1 MTQVRILVVE
11 DDRVVVRDIKQQ
23 LIRVGYAVVGTTP
36 RGEDVMSLALETRP
50 DLVLMDIRLEGG
62 VDGID
67 AAQQIRERLQIPV
80 IYLTAYADEPTLQR
94 AKVTDP
100 FGYLLKPFED
110 SQLRTAIEM
119 AMHKHATERQ
129 LRASERRYAVTLSS
143 IGDAVIATDDQAR
156 ITFMN
161 PVAEA
166 LTGWPLA
173 DALGRPLSEVFRLLH
188 EQSRPVE
195 EPAAKVRRQ
204 GALVGLTNH
213 TVLLARDGREIAIDD
228 SRSPIIDDRGGST
241 GEVLIFRDLAQ
252 RRRAEEADALERLN
266 ARLEMAVRGS
276 KVSIWDVELPHGT
289 VEGAKMYTVNAW
301 EPLGYPESEAPLS
314 FSGRRE
320 QWHPADRERVDAAIS
335 ASVKGGAPL
344 EIDFRVRHRDG
355 SYRTLLSRGIVVRAA
370 DGTPIRFV
378 GSNVDISDLKQLEEQ
393 LRQATAVAEAANR
406 AKDEFLANVSHEIR
420 TPMNAILGMTELTL
434 DTPLAEDQ
442 RQSLRTVKSAAGSLL
457 AIINDLLDFSK
468 IEAGKLD
475 LDPADF
481 FLRAALGDTLRALAT
496 RAHRKGLELVCNV
509 QPDVP
514 DALIGDAGRLRQV
527 LINLVGNAIKFT
539 TEGEVVVQVSVAR
552 EPERA
557 GEVAIDFTVRD
568 TGIGIHRDKHAMIF
582 RAFEQ
587 EDTSTT
593 RRYGGTGLGLTIA
606 ARLVA
611 MMGGQLTVESAS
623 SQGSTFMF
631 TARFGRQLD
640 PGDVINARP
649 PVLLRHLR
657 VLIVDDNAVNRHILE
672 EWLLGWQ
679 MDPTAVGD
687 GVAAMDSLWHGV
699 ASGRPY
705 PLVLLDARMPDT
717 DGLTLTAKIRERTE
731 LSASRIILLTSGDR
745 PGELA
750 RFRELRVNAHLLKPV
765 PREELLETIHQVMS
779 RGEGDAPPSV
789 WSAAAQ
795 PSGPASPAPVIPLRV
810 VVAEDNDFSSQ
821 LLHQLL
827 VRRGHHVRVAS
838 NGREALN
845 LIREGGFDL
854 VLLDLHMPELD
865 GFQVIRAVREGEASR
880 GGHLPVIAL
889 TARSRAEDRARCL
902 AAGMD
907 YFLAKPIQAAELWDA
922 IDRVVEARAPI
933 GRRTMGLVSA
943 RVLLAACGG
952 DAVILQKITE
962 ALRQRLPGD
971 LAAVEGAFRDRD
983 ALRLREAA
991 HTLSGMAAAFSSL
1004 AGDVASD
1011 LEDVAA
1017 RGHLDEA
1024 EALISRLRTLAPDLL
1039 DEVGALSLE
1048 ALQRAADGEESGA
1061 RQASLEA
1068 L

>member
-1 MTQVRILVVE
+1 MTPVRILIVE

-23 LIRVGYAVVGTTP
+23 LIRVGYTVVGTTP
-36 RGEDVMSLALETRP
+36 RGEDVVSLALETRP

-62 VDGID
+62 TDGID

-80 IYLTAYADEPTLQR
+80 IYLTAYADERTLQR

-100 FGYLLKPFED
+100 FGYLVKPFQD

-119 AMHKHATERQ
+119 ALYKHAAERR

-143 IGDAVIATDDQAR
+143 IGDAVIATDELAQ

-173 DALGRPLSEVFRLLH
+173 GAVGRPLGDVFRLLH
-188 EQSRPVE
+188 EQSRPVVE
-195 EPAAKVRRQ
+195 DPAANVRRQ
-204 GALVGLTNH
+204 GALVGLANH
-213 TVLLARDGREIAIDD
+213 TVLLARDGREISIDH
-228 SRSPIIDDRGGST
+228 SRSPIIDDQGGST
-241 GEVLIFRDLAQ
+241 GEVLVFRDLAQ

-266 ARLEMAVRGS
+266 ARLELAVRGS

-289 VEGAKMYTVNAW
+289 LQGAKMYTVNSW
-301 EPLGYPESEAPLS
+301 EPLGYPESEAPLT
-314 FSGRRE
+314 FSERRE
-320 QWHPADRERVDAAIS
+320 QWHPDDRERVDAAIK
-335 ASVKGGAPL
+335 ASVAGGAPL

-457 AIINDLLDFSK
+457 SIINDLLDFSK

-481 FLRAALGDTLRALAT
+481 GLRAALGDTLRALAT

-539 TEGEVVVQVSVAR
+539 EEGEVVVQVSIAR
-552 EPERA
+552 ARGSERE

-568 TGIGIHRDKHAMIF
+568 TGIGIPLDKQAMIF

-593 RRYGGTGLGLTIA
+593 RKYGGTGLGLTIA

-611 MMGGQLTVESAS
+611 MMGGELTVESAPS
-623 SQGSTFMF
+623 RGSTFMF
-631 TARFGRQLD
+631 TACFGRQLH
-640 PGDVINARP
+640 PGAVISARP
-649 PVLLRHLR
+649 PVLLRNLR
-657 VLIVDDNAVNRHILE
+657 ALIVDDNAVNRRILE

-687 GVAAMDSLWHGV
+687 GVAAMDTLWHGV

-705 PLVLLDARMPDT
+705 PVVLLDARMPDI

-745 PGELA
+745 PGDLA

-765 PREELLETIHQVMS
+765 PQDELLETIHQVMS
-779 RGEGDAPPSV
+779 RSEGDAPPAV
-789 WSAAAQ
+789 WPAAA
-795 PSGPASPAPVIPLRV
+795 PVAGPASPAPVIPLRV

-821 LLHQLL
+821 LLLQLL
-827 VRRGHHVRVAS
+827 VRRGHQVRVAS

-845 LIREGGFDL
+845 LVREGGFDL
-854 VLLDLHMPELD
+854 MLLDLHMPELD
-865 GFQVIRAVREGEASR
+865 GFQVIRDVREGEASR

-889 TARSRAEDRARCL
+889 TARSRAEDRALCL

-907 YFLAKPIQAAELWDA
+907 YFLAKPIQAAELWAA
-922 IDRVVEARAPI
+922 IDRVVARTSVGRRAP
-933 GRRTMGLVSA
+933 GLVSA
-943 RVLLAACGG
+943 RVVLAACGG

-962 ALRQRLPGD
+962 ALRQRLPVD

-1004 AGDVASD
+1004 VGDVASD

-1017 RGHLDEA
+1017 RGQLDEA
-1024 EALISRLRTLAPDLL
+1024 GALISRLRTLAPDLIE
-1039 DEVGALSLE
+1039 EVGALSLE
-1048 ALQRAADGEESGA
+1048 TLQRAAGGENE
-1061 RQASLEA
+1061 R
-1068 L
+1068 